1 MSTGATEK
9 SLHIYLT
16 YSEIPCFLFLQ
27 LNSYQ
32 VIIATDS
39 HTSYVVF
46 IYNRVEW
53 SSPDSTG
60 VAGTGIGAEPSKLPV
75 MGISD
80 GKSIEQL
87 VAGSEEPRDE
97 DKILNVEVDN
107 GNTGIPGMWIFEA
120 SAPTQSTQTSECVP
134 Q

>member
-1 MSTGATEK
+1 MAIA
-9 SLHIYLT
+9 LNLQHIRAVQIQCTFLT
-16 YSEIPCFLFLQ
+16 YSEILFLQ

-60 VAGTGIGAEPSKLPV
+60 VGGTGIGAEPSKLPV

-80 GKSIEQL
+80 GKSIERL
-87 VAGSEEPRDE
+87 VTGSEEPRDE
-97 DKILNVEVDN
+97 TKILNVEVAN

-120 SAPTQSTQTSECVP
+120 SDATQTSE
-134 Q
+134 